1 MSLLVFTLTLINW
14 TILFSLVFH
23 LKGYVAVQM
32 LLKPTHSL
40 MTLVINS
47 IHQDL
52 ISNNENFQALSLG
65 TIANLGGQELSD
77 AVANDV
83 LNIMVNERSKAS
95 VKKKVR
101 MY

>member
-1 MSLLVFTLTLINW
+1 
-14 TILFSLVFH
+14 
-23 LKGYVAVQM
+23 M